1 METGTVIP
9 LITFTTEI
17 PEKRTHHLVQGHLVS
32 CHGSDQYAQEIFN
45 THFEEVFLLQYWI
58 FLST

>member
-17 PEKRTHHLVQGHLVS
+17 PEKKKNPPPCPGTFG
-32 CHGSDQYAQEIFN
+32 
-45 THFEEVFLLQYWI
+45 FLPWK
-58 FLST
+58 

>member
-17 PEKRTHHLVQGHLVS
+17 PEKEKEPTTLSRDIWFPAMEVINMHKKYSTHILKKS
-32 CHGSDQYAQEIFN
+32 FFYSIGSF
-45 THFEEVFLLQYWI
+45 
-58 FLST
+58 